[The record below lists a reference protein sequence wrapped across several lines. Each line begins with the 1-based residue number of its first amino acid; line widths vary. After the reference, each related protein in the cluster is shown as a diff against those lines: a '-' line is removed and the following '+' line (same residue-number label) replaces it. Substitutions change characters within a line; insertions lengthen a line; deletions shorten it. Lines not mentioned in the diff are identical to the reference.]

1 MKRNKKKYLIIGG
14 AGVFALHLIRRLV
27 HDNNNEVLS
36 IGRSPEKY
44 DHFTLGITSK
54 NFKNYKYIQL
64 HMTFENDMLIEI
76 IDKFKPNY
84 IINFA
89 ALAYATSWDKSYRY
103 YDTNVTAVTK
113 ICEYLYK
120 KDYLEQFLQI
130 GSSEIYGATKKPA
143 LETDMPNP
151 TSPYSVSKLSCDQ
164 HLLTL
169 QNHLGFPVNI
179 IRPCNCYGP
188 TQLMY
193 RIIPKAIL
201 NGLNGIKFPLEGGGK
216 AMKSFMHADDLASAI
231 IKILNS
237 KKYGQIYNA
246 GVDKP
251 ITMREIV
258 NKISKK
264 LDINF
269 EDFVKI
275 VPGRKTEDKIY
286 WVNSNKIKKN
296 LNWKANITFDEGL
309 DDCIKWV
316 RAHNHLLL
324 EENTSFK
331 FKA

>member
-1 MKRNKKKYLIIGG
+1 MKKDKKKYLIIGG

-27 HDNNNEVLS
+27 HNDNNEVIS
-36 IGRSPEKY
+36 VGRSPEKN

-64 HMTFENDMLIEI
+64 HMTFENDMLLEI
-76 IDKFKPNY
+76 IENFKPNY
-84 IINFA
+84 IVNFA
-89 ALAYATSWDKSYRY
+89 ALAYATSWEKSYRY

-113 ICEYLYK
+113 ICEYLYNK
-120 KDYLEQFLQI
+120 NYLDQFLQI

-143 LETDMPNP
+143 LETDLPNP
-151 TSPYSVSKLSCDQ
+151 TSPYAVSKLSCDQ

-169 QNHLGFPVNI
+169 YNHLKFPVNI

-231 IKILNS
+231 LKILKS
-237 KKYGQIYNA
+237 KKYGEIYNA

-251 ITMREIV
+251 ITMKEIV
-258 NKISKK
+258 QKISQK
-264 LDINF
+264 LDLEFN
-269 EDFVKI
+269 DFVKI

-296 LNWKANITFDEGL
+296 LNWKPNITFDEGL

-316 RAHNHLLL
+316 KENNNLLL
-324 EENTSFK
+324 QENTSFK